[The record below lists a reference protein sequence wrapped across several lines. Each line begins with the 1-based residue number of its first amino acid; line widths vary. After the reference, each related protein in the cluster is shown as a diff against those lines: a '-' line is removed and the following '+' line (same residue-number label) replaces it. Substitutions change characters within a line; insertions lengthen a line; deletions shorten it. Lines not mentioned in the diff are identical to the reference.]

1 MRCKNIWLIN
11 VGEPLPTQG
20 NKPHRMSHWFFKLSN
35 LGYKLTFFT
44 TDFEHQRKIFLK
56 KNETPEGFELLES
69 KIGYK
74 KNRSFKRLIN
84 HFFLGRSL
92 KNRMEIA
99 KIPDLII
106 CSYPTIYMTYIAVKF
121 GNKHNIPVIVDVR
134 DLWPDIFIKPIV
146 GKVLFMPLYIQKNL
160 IFSKATRVIGVSPK
174 YVNWAT
180 PNRDIQPNILPLTQ
194 YHASPKPDDL
204 TSNIFPL
211 KLIFA
216 GTLGNTYD
224 LSLINVISELL
235 TENNIEHHIT
245 VCGEGPNKSFF
256 TNSIQNNQNVFF
268 RGWLTKDELDNE
280 LKRSHIGL
288 MLYKKKSPQGWPNK
302 LIEYLSYGLPIINS
316 LKGESWNLIELHR
329 MGVNIDSDNLEPI
342 IDWIKKVIVPNY
354 SIISN
359 RSLNVFNENFDEET
373 VFNKL
378 LNIIENDTAS
388 S

>member
-1 MRCKNIWLIN
+1 MECKNIWLIN

-20 NKPHRMSHWFFKLSN
+20 NKPHRMSHWFVKLSN

-56 KNETPEGFELLES
+56 KDEIPEGYELLES
-69 KIGYK
+69 KISYK

-92 KNRMEIA
+92 KNRLKIA
-99 KIPDLII
+99 ETPDLLI

-121 GNKHNIPVIVDVR
+121 GKKHNIPVIVDVR
-134 DLWPDIFIKPIV
+134 DLWPDIFIKPII
-146 GKVLFMPLYIQKNL
+146 GKILFMPLYIQKNY
-160 IFSKATRVIGVSPK
+160 IFKKATRVIGVSPK
-174 YVNWAT
+174 YVSWAT
-180 PNRDIQPNILPLTQ
+180 PNRDIQNNTLPLTQ
-194 YHASPKPDDL
+194 YHASPKSDDL
-204 TSNIFPL
+204 ISKIFPL

-224 LSLINVISELL
+224 LSLITVISELL
-235 TENNIEHHIT
+235 TENNIEHQIT
-245 VCGEGPNKSFF
+245 VCGEGPLKSFL
-256 TNSIQNNQNVFF
+256 TNSIQNNQNVVF
-268 RGWLTKDELDNE
+268 RGWLKKKELDNE
-280 LKRSHIGL
+280 LKCSHIGL

-342 IDWIKKVIVPNY
+342 IDWIKKVIVP
-354 SIISN
+354 IDRLI
-359 RSLNVFNENFDEET
+359 FKE
-373 VFNKL
+373 
-378 LNIIENDTAS
+378 IP
-388 S
+388 